1 MASVEVPQTTVAT
14 ERYTEVRSGE
24 LAGSASAAQLPN
36 VACKLAKLKARST
49 NAGSVYLGASTVT
62 LPNGSTDATTG
73 IELTAGDET
82 GWLPIDNLNRLY
94 RICDNTGDNLTY
106 MVLV

>member
-1 MASVEVPQTTVAT
+1 MASVEIPQTTVAT
-14 ERYTEVRSGE
+14 ERFTEVKSGE

-36 VACKLAKLKARST
+36 IACKLAKLKARGD
-49 NAGSVYLGASTVT
+49 NAGSVYLGGAGVT
-62 LPNGSTDATTG
+62 KPDGTTDVTTG
-73 IELTAGDET
+73 IELAAGDET

-94 RICDNTGDNLTY
+94 RICDNAGDDLTY